1 MFWNYQKNRESRY
14 TVFLTWQKGFTLLE
28 LMLAVTILAL
38 VTTVTYMV
46 FSTTTTAWK
55 KGMALSDVLHHG
67 DFVIEQLV
75 MGLRSAY
82 CPEVRGG
89 SVQYGFWTKDN
100 GEGEYATDSI
110 CWVKVGSALV
120 GGDCPFVGSPHRVQF
135 SIEQDEN
142 GKKGVAI
149 RAWRLQG
156 QTAGKDDELF
166 EADKIKPTFL
176 PSKII
181 GFNCRTAWQK
191 VNDQIDW
198 EDEWKETNRIPTV
211 VELTFYLEP
220 LQEGETPVE
229 LKRAVGIPVAPL
241 SWQ

>member
-1 MFWNYQKNRESRY
+1 MKYIR
-14 TVFLTWQKGFTLLE
+14 GFTLLE
-28 LMLAVTILAL
+28 LMLSVAILAA
-38 VTTVTYMV
+38 VTTVTYLV
-46 FSTTTTAWK
+46 FSTVITAWK
-55 KGMALSDVLHHG
+55 KGMTLSEDLHHG

-89 SVQYGFWTKDN
+89 SVQYGLWTKDEGS
-100 GEGEYATDSI
+100 GESASDSI

-120 GGDCPFVGSPHRVQF
+120 GSDCPFSGSPHRIKF
-135 SIEQDEN
+135 SVEQDEN
-142 GKKGVAI
+142 GKRGVAI

-156 QTAGKDDELF
+156 QVVGKDENFDP
-166 EADKIKPTFL
+166 DKIPPVFL

-198 EDEWKETNRIPTV
+198 KDEWEETNRIPTL

-220 LQEGETPVE
+220 LKEGESPVE

>member
-1 MFWNYQKNRESRY
+1 MKDNR
-14 TVFLTWQKGFTLLE
+14 GFTLLE
-28 LMLAVTILAL
+28 LMLAVSILAA
-38 VTTVTYMV
+38 VTTVTYLV
-46 FSTTTTAWK
+46 FATVITAWK
-55 KGMALSDVLHHG
+55 KGMSLSDDLHHG

-89 SVQYGFWTKDN
+89 SVQYGLLTKDEGS
-100 GEGEYATDSI
+100 GESASDSI
-110 CWVKVGSALV
+110 CWVKVGTALV
-120 GGDCPFVGSPHRVQF
+120 GSDCPFSGSPHRVKF
-135 SIEQDEN
+135 SVEQDEN
-142 GKKGVAI
+142 GNKGVAI

-156 QTAGKDDELF
+156 QVVGKDEDF
-166 EADKIKPTFL
+166 DPDKIPPVFL

-198 EDEWKETNRIPTV
+198 QDEWEETNRIPTV

-220 LQEGETPVE
+220 LHEGESPVE

>member
-1 MFWNYQKNRESRY
+1 M
-14 TVFLTWQKGFTLLE
+14 LL
-28 LMLAVTILAL
+28 AITILAAL
-38 VTTVTYMV
+38 TTVTYLA
-46 FSTTTTAWK
+46 FSTITKSWQ
-55 KGMALSDVLHHG
+55 KGMALSDNLHHG

-89 SVQYGFWTKDN
+89 SAQYGLWTEDN
-100 GEGEYATDSI
+100 GQGESASDSI

-120 GGDCPFVGSPHRVQF
+120 GRDCPFSGSPHRVKL
-135 SIEQDEN
+135 SVEQNDDGET
-142 GKKGVAI
+142 GIAI

-156 QTAGKDDELF
+156 QVSGEEDFDPDT
-166 EADKIKPTFL
+166 IVPVFL
-176 PSKII
+176 PSKIV

-191 VNDQIDW
+191 VGDEIDW

-211 VELTFYLEP
+211 VELTFYLQP
-220 LQEGETPVE
+220 LQEGESPVE
-229 LKRAVGIPVAPL
+229 IKRAVGIPVAPL